1 MNKNQDINIAT
12 VPNLQWLL
20 PMTALLLA
28 QLCVSNAAF
37 AQSAIED
44 FRKGKARPAYLGCRY
59 GM

>member
-1 MNKNQDINIAT
+1 MNKSQDINIAT

-37 AQSAIED
+37 AQRAIED
-44 FRKGKARPAYLGCRY
+44 FHKGKARPAYFGFR
-59 GM
+59 

>member
-1 MNKNQDINIAT
+1 MNKNRDINIAT

-37 AQSAIED
+37 ALRAIED
-44 FRKGKARPAYLGCRY
+44 CHKGKARPAYFGFR
-59 GM
+59 